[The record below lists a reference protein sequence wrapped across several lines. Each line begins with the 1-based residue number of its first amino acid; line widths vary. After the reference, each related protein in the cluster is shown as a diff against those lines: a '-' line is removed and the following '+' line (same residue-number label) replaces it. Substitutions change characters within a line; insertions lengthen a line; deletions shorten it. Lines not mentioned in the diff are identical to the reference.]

1 MVRIVEMTL
10 QKGEIGFVTPY
21 VLMFI
26 SSYENLR
33 KFILEKTTITS
44 LVQLEYN
51 AFAPACIPVATFT
64 LSNQNSPNFKGGYI
78 KLSDFRGVDIQ
89 PVKALEAIKNPN
101 CGWFYRAS
109 ASDFKKIPGSAIAY
123 WVSDRLLAIFAT
135 SEKLENIAQQTGLIT
150 KTISEDK
157 KTFQVLN
164 RIAIEELEAW
174 FFGDIQAIVSAYPKV
189 STNVGQQAKYRKPD
203 EITGGTWENLEKI
216 LQKAGYHRGG
226 LEKVKAAR
234 EISQFMTPAHN
245 FSPSFQ
251 IFYQGLLAM
260 IS

>member
-1 MVRIVEMTL
+1 
-10 QKGEIGFVTPY
+10 
-21 VLMFI
+21 VL
-26 SSYENLR
+26 
-33 KFILEKTTITS
+33 K
-44 LVQLEYN
+44 
-51 AFAPACIPVATFT
+51 
-64 LSNQNSPNFKGGYI
+64 
-78 KLSDFRGVDIQ
+78 
-89 PVKALEAIKNPN
+89 
-101 CGWFYRAS
+101 
-109 ASDFKKIPGSAIAY
+109 
-123 WVSDRLLAIFAT
+123 
-135 SEKLENIAQQTGLIT
+135 EKLENIAQQTGLIT

-234 EISQFMTPAHN
+234 
-245 FSPSFQ
+245 
-251 IFYQGLLAM
+251 
-260 IS
+260 

>member
-1 MVRIVEMTL
+1 
-10 QKGEIGFVTPY
+10 
-21 VLMFI
+21 MFI

-123 WVSDRLLAIFAT
+123 WVSDRVLEIFEKGTPIGKIAFPRKGNTTTDNNRFLRFWVEVNINNCAINYLSVDEVVKNNKKWIPYNKGGGFRKWYGFNEYLINWFNKGEEIKAIPHSVIANEQFFFKPGLTWSTVT
-135 SEKLENIAQQTGLIT
+135 S
-150 KTISEDK
+150 S
-157 KTFQVLN
+157 
-164 RIAIEELEAW
+164 
-174 FFGDIQAIVSAYPKV
+174 
-189 STNVGQQAKYRKPD
+189 
-203 EITGGTWENLEKI
+203 
-216 LQKAGYHRGG
+216 
-226 LEKVKAAR
+226 
-234 EISQFMTPAHN
+234 N
-245 FSPSFQ
+245 FSIRNFGSGYIFDFYEFKSFYKVV
-251 IFYQGLLAM
+251 FRN
-260 IS
+260 